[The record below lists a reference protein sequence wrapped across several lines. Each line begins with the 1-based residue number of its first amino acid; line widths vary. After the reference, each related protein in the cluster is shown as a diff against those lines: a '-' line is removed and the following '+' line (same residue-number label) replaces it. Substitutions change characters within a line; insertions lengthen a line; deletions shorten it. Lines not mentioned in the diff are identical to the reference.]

1 MFRFL
6 FDIDTWQELKE
17 SLTKNKLRT
26 VITMIG
32 VWWGILLLIGLL
44 GSAKGIENKF
54 SVQFGDYATNSV
66 FIWGQS
72 TSMAFK
78 GYQEGRF
85 PRLKFSHLEKIKN
98 QVRGIKFLL
107 PRNAR
112 DAQVVRGVQYASFT
126 MSGDF
131 PLLDQIQKKNL
142 IAGRFINQSD
152 INESKKVAVIS
163 DDVFKQLFD
172 ADEDAIGDFIKINE
186 INYTVVGVFEQ
197 GDFDFGGQLHIPF
210 TTFQKVYN
218 QGDNIGWITVTGE
231 NGFDIR
237 QLEKD
242 VKLVLKNLNYV
253 HPDDNRAF
261 GSFNLGELFE
271 RFEGFLMGMQFLT
284 WFVGIATLIAGV
296 FAIGNILLITVK
308 ERTKEIGIRRA
319 IGATPFEIKRQI
331 VIESIFLT
339 IIAGIFG
346 IYPPAF
352 VAQVVA
358 FAFGLAAS
366 SIFPALI
373 MGIFSKRINS
383 SGAITGMIT
392 GLLFTLS
399 YIIFFKFIAPDFNNS
414 DYWFLG
420 ISPEG
425 IGIIGML
432 VNFFFAIAIS
442 LITKAPPEE
451 IKNLVDKIRQPG

>member
-152 INESKKVAVIS
+152 INETKKVAVIS

-172 ADEDAIGDFIKINE
+172 ADEEAIGDFIKINE
-186 INYTVVGVFEQ
+186 ISYKVVGVFEQ

-231 NGFDIR
+231 DGFDIR

-253 HPDDNRAF
+253 HPEDNRAF

-346 IYPPAF
+346 IISGGWILIAMDY
-352 VAQVVA
+352 
-358 FAFGLAAS
+358 AFGSGPDSVLINAS
-366 SIFPALI
+366 VPITVVFISVIILVVFGTLIGLIPANRATSIKPIDAL
-373 MGIFSKRINS
+373 R
-383 SGAITGMIT
+383 
-392 GLLFTLS
+392 
-399 YIIFFKFIAPDFNNS
+399 
-414 DYWFLG
+414 
-420 ISPEG
+420 
-425 IGIIGML
+425 
-432 VNFFFAIAIS
+432 
-442 LITKAPPEE
+442 EE
-451 IKNLVDKIRQPG
+451 